1 MKERIY
7 RLRIDAIDWISE
19 LFMRALDILSARRK
33 KAWRRWNAV
42 RTDRETALVNANK
55 NKCNY

>member
-7 RLRIDAIDWISE
+7 RLRLDAIDWISE

-33 KAWRRWNAV
+33 KAWRHWDAV
-42 RTDRETALVNANK
+42 RSKDDEEQYA
-55 NKCNY
+55 